1 MFDDKI
7 RFGGY
12 YMLNKGFKAL
22 VAIVLLAAVIIFLS
36 FDSSISSAEPKAVDV
51 LKQQDDVTI
60 KTDDEKRENHMEIT
74 VDKLTQ
80 AVLENDIT
88 SVKSIITSGIVD
100 INSEDSEGEYPI
112 ETVLVMGNCDMAK
125 ILLEAGANPYVMTS
139 SGKSVYD
146 LVMEGDNTY
155 LKKIFEQYAE

>member
-1 MFDDKI
+1 
-7 RFGGY
+7 
-12 YMLNKGFKAL
+12 MLNKGFKAL